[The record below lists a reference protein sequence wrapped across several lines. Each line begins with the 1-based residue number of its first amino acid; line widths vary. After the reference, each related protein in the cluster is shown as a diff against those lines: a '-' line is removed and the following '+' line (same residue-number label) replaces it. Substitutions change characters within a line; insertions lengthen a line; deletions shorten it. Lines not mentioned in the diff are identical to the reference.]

1 MAIFRPWKVIRRA
14 FTAAEVAAIREPLL
28 NSPLVGKSTLGGSFR
43 ASRGFAITFRGDGRA
58 QLEARFPSLAPFL
71 AKATAKGALRGAA
84 RWRAKTPNAW
94 YLNLLLVSAGGTVGR
109 HVDGTLRGPSGEA
122 YAIPV
127 AVSVLYLS
135 APGGALVLSR
145 GARELGRVIPSEGA
159 LVHFRGELDHAV
171 EAFEGEGTRASLV
184 LEQYH
189 FGAEALARLP
199 ELKVDS
205 RAGFQAYL
213 DSRANHE
220 PPRTPRVS

>member
-14 FTAAEVAAIREPLL
+14 FSPAEVAAIREPLL
-28 NSPLVGKSTLGGSFR
+28 ASPLVGKSTLGGSFR
-43 ASRGFAITFRGDGRA
+43 ASRGFAITFRSEGRA
-58 QLEARFPSLAPFL
+58 ALEERFPAVAPFL
-71 AKATAKGALRGAA
+71 AKATAKGALRGSA
-84 RWRAKTPNAW
+84 RWRTKAPNAW
-94 YLNLLLVSAGGTVGR
+94 YLNLLLVTAGGTVGR
-109 HVDGTLRGPSGEA
+109 HVDGTLRGPSGDDDA
-122 YAIPV
+122 VPV

-159 LVHFRGELDHAV
+159 MVHFRGELDHAV
-171 EAFEGEGTRASLV
+171 EPFEGEGTRASLV

-189 FGAEALARLP
+189 FSDEALARLP

-213 DSRANHE
+213 DSHAKRE